1 MQNLT
6 ANQKSVLEY
15 INKNSDQ
22 AFNATQLGVAVGKKT
37 PKQAAA
43 WSGPILKKLVE
54 IGEIIKQDEG
64 NKSFYRAVTLKM
76 NNKKVATPA
85 KASEVT
91 QEDIDGAKEASE
103 YADAIVDIINKAGKL
118 EGIEDKAVHKE
129 TLAAEIDTAFEK
141 YEKKNGEIPGNHVS
155 EIVKL
160 VKAQLKFKK
169 AKTETAPREPRV
181 NIFTGVDFDE
191 ALKVAKA
198 AVKENAK
205 AEEPGK
211 DAVIVRDTILDFLA
225 TEYGF
230 NETSLEDKRT
240 RAFIWKVKQEL
251 GLTNRSEDTI
261 LETEETFEKGDKV
274 KFRGGRLTA
283 TPGELIK
290 AVVVRTFNN
299 DFGFRYVVAKD
310 ANGKNYTK
318 RDKDVTKY

>member
-1 MQNLT
+1 MQTLT
-6 ANQKSVLEY
+6 ANQKQVLEY

-22 AFNATQLGVAVGKKT
+22 SFNATQIGVAVGKRI

-54 IGEIIKQDEG
+54 LQEIIKQDDNG
-64 NKSFYRAVTLKM
+64 KALYRAVTLKF
-76 NNKKVATPA
+76 NNKKADKAPA
-85 KASEVT
+85 VKVT
-91 QEDIDGAKEASE
+91 QEDIDNAKEATE
-103 YADAIVDIINKAGKL
+103 YADELIAIINKSGKL
-118 EGIEDKAVHKE
+118 EGIEDKAAYKE
-129 TLAAEIDTAFEK
+129 ALATEINTAFEK

-155 EIVKL
+155 EVSKL
-160 VKAQLKFKK
+160 VKAALKFTK
-169 AKTETAPREPRV
+169 AKAETAPREPRV

-191 ALKVAKA
+191 ALKVAKTA
-198 AVKENAK
+198 IKENAE
-205 AEEPGK
+205 AEEPVK
-211 DAVIVRDTILDFLA
+211 EPALVRDTILDFLA

-240 RAFIWKVKQEL
+240 RAFIWKVKNEL
-251 GLTNRSEDTI
+251 GLTNRSEETVMA
-261 LETEETFEKGDKV
+261 TEEAFEKGDKV